1 MTLSHISYEQ
11 VMTYNVYGKPLF
23 SGQCGQRERLC
34 RIPRWIDD
42 NVPDVE
48 VIGFQ
53 VWITFP
59 HKGRIINDLGGGPRA
74 ENSC

>member
-1 MTLSHISYEQ
+1 MFSGQ

-23 SGQCGQRERLC
+23 GGQCGQRERLC

-53 VWITFP
+53 VHDYLSSFERFQVDTNVRP
-59 HKGRIINDLGGGPRA
+59 L
-74 ENSC
+74 